1 MLNIV
6 QAVLTWG
13 ITAEEG
19 QSGRAVVIITMG
31 GGGGTGINKVR
42 SSRERYLSSNHQA
55 YWGKVAPHLVRCT
68 VIPARPPVLIHLHTW
83 ATSRWSCCILQDIL
97 HCFYSYHKNLM
108 FLQIVFILSMRIR
121 NFLQTALFL
130 AWELRISFKLF
141 LFSIWELLISFKLFL
156 S

>member
-108 FLQIVFILSMRIR
+108 FLQIVFILSMRIT
-121 NFLQTALFL
+121 NFLQVVFILNMRIINFL
-130 AWELRISFKLF
+130 QIVFIITW
-141 LFSIWELLISFKLFL
+141 
-156 S
+156 